1 MVEISRHLIRLLA
14 KLLKQHRPSIDTVH
28 IFSFNAAQCSLFWGM
43 SKGQE
48 SKFLAVFDLL
58 NSSSEPQKPQHKS
71 GQKFI
76 SLGAKNK
83 MTMFYHIK
91 GCLDFLQGIDF

>member
-1 MVEISRHLIRLLA
+1 MHWSTTTFASSSPL
-14 KLLKQHRPSIDTVH
+14 DTVH
-28 IFSFNAAQCSLFWGM
+28 IFSFNAAQCSLSLGM

-48 SKFLAVFDLL
+48 SKFSAVFDLL
-58 NSSSEPQKPQHKS
+58 YDSSGPQKLQHKS

-83 MTMFYHIK
+83 MTIFHHVKRY
-91 GCLDFLQGIDF
+91 LDFSQGI